1 MIFLIAKLEAYGF
14 TDESLKLINSYV
26 TNRKHSTKTKSSYS
40 SFLDLVIGVLQGSIM
55 GTLLL
60 NLYIYIYIYIEVG
73 KNNN

>member
-60 NLYIYIYIYIEVG
+60 NLYIYIYIEVG